1 MAPIMITR
9 TENGY
14 ALGNWEGIPTLLE
27 SGRKLT
33 PGEVRA
39 AICRANGLNA
49 ADAGRELNCSKN
61 TIYQY
66 WTSIYFKTGCDD
78 VVVAINKM
86 IEVGAL
92 HRLQVV
98 LLALMLGT
106 GSLMSASNDAD
117 LDIEARTGRSRST
130 RITRRSSGKR
140 GRAGHFADASSLMLI
155 HLDYWTNGNAGDI
168 YTHAD
173 AQGGLS

>member
-1 MAPIMITR
+1 MALIMITR

-39 AICRANGLNA
+39 AVCRANGLTA
-49 ADAGRELNCSKN
+49 ADTGRELHCSKY
-61 TIYQY
+61 TVYQY
-66 WTSIYFKTGCDD
+66 WKSIYFKTGCDD

-92 HRLQVV
+92 HRLQLLLIVV
-98 LLALMLGT
+98 ALFGASVS
-106 GSLMSASNDAD
+106 GSAD
-117 LDIEARTGRSRST
+117 IQRPRGQSRIAARTGRTKRDELCEIGSAPGGH
-130 RITRRSSGKR
+130 ISS
-140 GRAGHFADASSLMLI
+140 SSLSFKEV
-155 HLDYWTNGNAGDI
+155 
-168 YTHAD
+168 HASG
-173 AQGGLS
+173 ART

>member
-1 MAPIMITR
+1 MNNNNTDGNFILSKRFRGTTMIIR

-14 ALGNWEGIPTLLE
+14 ALGHWEGIPTLLE

-92 HRLQVV
+92 HRLQLLLIVV
-98 LLALMLGT
+98 ALFSASVT
-106 GSLMSASNDAD
+106 GSDEIQRPRGQAR
-117 LDIEARTGRSRST
+117 IVARTGRTKRDELCEIGSGTDGFTPST
-130 RITRRSSGKR
+130 TYLV
-140 GRAGHFADASSLMLI
+140 A
-155 HLDYWTNGNAGDI
+155 
-168 YTHAD
+168 
-173 AQGGLS
+173 LS